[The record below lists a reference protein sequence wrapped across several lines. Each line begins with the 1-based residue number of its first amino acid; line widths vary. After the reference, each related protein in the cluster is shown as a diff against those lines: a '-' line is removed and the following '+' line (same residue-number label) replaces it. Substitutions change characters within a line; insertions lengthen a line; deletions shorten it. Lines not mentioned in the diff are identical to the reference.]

1 MPWPNASQDFF
12 AFVSII
18 LLTFNIVITKKTYID
33 KNIIYV
39 YFLILTQI
47 LIQFFHG
54 FFVLKQD
61 FFLSV
66 LYINL
71 FFLSIVNGIYF
82 NKNKDEIIKLT
93 IFFTIIGFISVLI
106 QILQWFSFDG
116 FSFILKSSFLRP
128 SANIGQPNNLATLLF
143 ISFFSLLYL
152 YYNKIINIYFF
163 LILDIFFVLG
173 IALTQSRT
181 SWVVFFVLLVLSFTR
196 RDLKLLKVIYINAI
210 IFLFFLL
217 VLPYKNILFKGAGL
231 TLFERAGSDY
241 SRLDIWKQ
249 IYLAIIDKP
258 TLGYGWNQTS
268 IAQTKTSLK
277 YPLNLWLEYSHNFF
291 LDLFVWVGIP
301 FGLIIIFLIVR
312 WFFST
317 FNKIKH
323 TNDLIIFFA
332 IISFFVHCM
341 FEFPFAY
348 AYFLVPIGLFIGIVH
363 KFDNSNIYFN
373 RWFYLFILSW
383 VVFIFIIIIKDYIL
397 IKDKIEKYSSEYL
410 FYSKVTPVEYNVRVL
425 DGLDIGVDILYL
437 NDCYV
442 VSKYDFENV
451 KAVFYRYPTNKNLV
465 SYYNYS
471 IYENEKNSKSLDYMK
486 LRYPNFT
493 GKLSDM
499 KCN

>member
-18 LLTFNIVITKKTYID
+18 LLTFNIIITKKTYID
-33 KNIIYV
+33 KNIVYV
-39 YFLILTQI
+39 YFLILIQI
-47 LIQFFHG
+47 LIQFFLD

-61 FFLSV
+61 FFLSI

-82 NKNKDEIIKLT
+82 KKNKDEIIKLT

-106 QILQWFSFDG
+106 QILQWFSFDS
-116 FSFILKSSFLRP
+116 FSFILKSGFLRP

-143 ISFFSLLYL
+143 MSFFSLLYL

-181 SWVVFFVLLVLSFTR
+181 SWVVFFVLLVLSFIR
-196 RDLKLLKVIYINAI
+196 RDLKLFKVIYINAI

-217 VLPYKNILFKGAGL
+217 VLPYKNILFKGGGV
-231 TLFERAGSDY
+231 TLFERAGSDS

-277 YPLNLWLEYSHNFF
+277 YPLNVWLEYSHNFF

-323 TNDLIIFFA
+323 TNELIIFFA

-348 AYFLVPIGLFIGIVH
+348 AYFLVPIGLFIGVVH
-363 KFDNSNIYFN
+363 KFDNSNIYFD
-373 RWFYLFILSW
+373 RWFYLFILGW
-383 VVFIFIIIIKDYIL
+383 VLFIFIIIIKDYIL

-410 FYSKVTPVEYNVRVL
+410 IYGKVTPVEYNIRVL
-425 DGLDIGVDILYL
+425 DGLDISVDILYL

-442 VSKYDFENV
+442 VNKYDFENV

-465 SYYNYS
+465 AYYSYS
-471 IYENEKNSKSLDYMK
+471 VYENRKNSEALDYMK
-486 LRYPNFT
+486 LRYPNSKNKFNA
-493 GKLSDM
+493 K